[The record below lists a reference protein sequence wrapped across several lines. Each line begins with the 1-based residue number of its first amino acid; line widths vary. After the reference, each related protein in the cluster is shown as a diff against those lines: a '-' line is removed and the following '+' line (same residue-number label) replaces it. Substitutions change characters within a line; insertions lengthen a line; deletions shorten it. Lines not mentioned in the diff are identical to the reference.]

1 MIFLRLLARLPF
13 PVLYGISDVLYVIL
27 AYVVRY
33 RQQVILENLRLSF
46 PEKSPEAIQR
56 IANNFYRN
64 LSDILVE
71 TIKLSAITPC
81 ELKKRFLYTNPELIK
96 EYLSA
101 GQTVI
106 CTGSHQC
113 NWEWVPSAAVIID
126 IPVDSVYKP
135 LTNPDMEKFMQ
146 VLRASH
152 GAVPTPMNLLPRQM
166 VARKN
171 IPRVIALVADQ
182 VPNVP
187 EQGYWMD
194 FLNRDTPFYPGT
206 ERLARSKNLPVFF
219 LELIRT
225 RRGYYEGTF
234 KLIGCPPY
242 TNLPEGA
249 ILERYRDQLQASIC
263 KHPSDWLWS
272 HKRWKH
278 WRGKYA
284 KIEAKLT

>member
-1 MIFLRLLARLPF
+1 MIFFRLLSHLPF
-13 PVLYGISDVLYVIL
+13 PVLYGISDVLYFFIR
-27 AYVVRY
+27 YVFRY
-33 RQQVILENLRLSF
+33 REQVILENLKRSF
-46 PEKSPEAIQR
+46 PDKSPEDIR
-56 IANNFYRN
+56 LIANDFYRN
-64 LSDILVE
+64 LTDILVE
-71 TIKLSAITPC
+71 TIKLASISPC
-81 ELKKRFLYTNPELIK
+81 ELKKRFVYTNPEVIK
-96 EYLSA
+96 DFLTA

-113 NWEWVPSAAVIID
+113 NWEWVPSAAVVIG

-135 LTNPDMEKFMQ
+135 LTSPNMEKIMQ
-146 VLRASH
+146 EVRASH

-166 VARKN
+166 VVRKD

-182 VPNVP
+182 VPDVP

-194 FLNRDTPFYPGT
+194 FLYRDTPFYPGT
-206 ERLARSKNLPVFF
+206 ERLARSRNLPVFF
-219 LELIRT
+219 LELIRV

-234 KLIGCPPY
+234 SLIAEPPY
-242 TNLPEGA
+242 KCLSEGA
-249 ILERYRDQLQASIC
+249 ILESYRNKLEKSIC

-284 KIEAKLT
+284 KVGAKLT